1 MRISNWSSDVCSSD
15 LLQPQLFAVIAIG
28 LVLALLA
35 ARGVPLEWGNR
46 ARLPPSQSFVLL
58 WIIGMVCAVGAAA
71 MAKFHRPVA
80 ITLMGGAGLVPCLT
94 FAWFAAPDLALT
106 QISAPTTP
114 PPL

>member
-1 MRISNWSSDVCSSD
+1 MRISDWSSDVCSSD
-15 LLQPQLFAVIAIG
+15 LRLQPQLFAVIAIG

-71 MAKFHRPVA
+71 MAKFHRLVA
-80 ITLMGGAGLVPCLT
+80 ITLMGGAGLVTCLT
-94 FAWFAAPDLALT
+94 FAWFSAPDLA
-106 QISAPTTP
+106 QIGRAHV
-114 PPL
+114 